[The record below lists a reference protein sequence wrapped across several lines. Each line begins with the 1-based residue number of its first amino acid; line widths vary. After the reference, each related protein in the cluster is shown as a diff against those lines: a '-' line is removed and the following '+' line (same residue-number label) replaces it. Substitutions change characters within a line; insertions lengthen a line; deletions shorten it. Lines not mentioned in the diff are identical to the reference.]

1 MVLGRAI
8 PREVREL
15 TKCAERGHRPARS
28 TLLGGGKLDLMPTL
42 LYFIKS
48 KIASIVQQIPFSE
61 MLNYKN
67 DKLLTISAIKYFY
80 FL

>member
-15 TKCAERGHRPARS
+15 TKCGKRGQRPARS
-28 TLLGGGKLDLMPTL
+28 TLLGGGKLDLMLTL

-48 KIASIVQQIPFSE
+48 KIAPIV
-61 MLNYKN
+61 
-67 DKLLTISAIKYFY
+67 
-80 FL
+80 